1 VEPTGSE
8 AAIFRAAEA
17 GTAMPSAAGPED
29 IADQAR
35 AAAAAA
41 APPVGDL
48 VAGVAEGSVEA
59 EAAAAEVA
67 ADGADKADE

>member
-1 VEPTGSE
+1 VEATASE
-8 AAIFRAAEA
+8 AAIFRAAAAE
-17 GTAMPSAAGPED
+17 TAMPSAAGPGD

-48 VAGVAEGSVEA
+48 VAGAAEGSVEA
-59 EAAAAEVA
+59 EAAEVA
-67 ADGADKADE
+67 ADGADKAAQ